1 MTGRIGQ
8 FEKVIVQPKSS
19 DEFMNVVSNAL
30 SEYGFENVVV
40 ERSIIDELTLY
51 EESQTKS

>member
-40 ERSIIDELTLY
+40 ERSIIDELPLY